1 MNTLEP
7 TVTDFIHISYETDD
21 FIVSFSIEFG
31 KAKDADEC
39 NNAYIRK
46 RYETPYEIQKYNID
60 EKDMYCLLAEE
71 GAFALK
77 VFNVNVISKNKL
89 NKIENIKYNYGLAVM
104 LDMNQEPIY
113 NNFSDFTVSNNLE
126 RDGVPW
132 VVYNGDELL
141 VDQNGKAM
149 FQWSTAKALE
159 KGINP
164 TPEQELMGVEKRHEN
179 SGMIYITFQPVYNE
193 EIVIQEPLT
202 RGLTRGF
209 TPSNAARVGYGSKA
223 ETKSQKS
230 DAKVIKNSRFIL
242 PIRIRNIGEPSSNTK
257 CAKDLKSALYV
268 HELQK
273 KIGVIP
279 DY

>member
-1 MNTLEP
+1 MNTTIEP
-7 TVTDFIHISYETDD
+7 IVMNFIPFSYETDD
-21 FIVSFSIEFG
+21 FTVSFCIEFG
-31 KAKDADEC
+31 KAKDAYEY
-39 NNAYIRK
+39 NSYIRK
-46 RYETPYEIQKYNID
+46 KYETPYKIEKYNIN

-104 LDMNQEPIY
+104 LDMNQEPVY
-113 NNFSDFTVSNNLE
+113 NNSSDFTISNYLE
-126 RDGVPW
+126 RDGIPW
-132 VVYNGDELL
+132 VVYNRDELL

-149 FQWSTAKALE
+149 FQWSTARALE
-159 KGINP
+159 KGVNP
-164 TPEQELMGVEKRHEN
+164 TPEQELMGIEKRHEN

-193 EIVIQEPLT
+193 EIEIKEPLT

-209 TPSNAARVGYGSKA
+209 TPSHAARVGYGSKA

-230 DAKVIKNSRFIL
+230 DAKIIKNSRFIL
-242 PIRIRNIGEPSSNTK
+242 PIRIRNIGETSSNTK
-257 CAKDLKSALYV
+257 CAKDLKSAMYV
-268 HELQK
+268 DELQQ